1 MFNPN
6 DAQLERLQATFAE
19 QGYVVLPGVIG
30 QADRARL
37 VDQIRDA
44 IEPLVGPAEFEA
56 DVGYTLM
63 RLSPVRG

>member
-6 DAQLERLQATFAE
+6 DAQLEQLQAKFTE

-37 VDQIRDA
+37 VEQGRDA
-44 IEPLVGPAEFEA
+44 IDPALGPAECEA
-56 DVGYTLM
+56 DVG
-63 RLSPVRG
+63 